1 MNEGYVTYA
10 DPDGRR
16 PILGPCRCAGCGAS
30 VWWAKRMSRRFG
42 LNAYRFAWREADG
55 TMHRCRRAA

>member
-10 DPDGRR
+10 VVPS
-16 PILGPCRCAGCGAS
+16 PLMGPARCRVCGVA

-55 TMHRCRRAA
+55 RMHRCRRAA

>member
-1 MNEGYVTYA
+1 VTYA
-10 DPDGRR
+10 VVPS
-16 PILGPCRCAGCGAS
+16 PLLGPARCRVCGVA

-55 TMHRCRRAA
+55 RMHRCPRAA